1 MPAGGAAA
9 DRYLTTVLM
18 TDIVGSTEH
27 AAELGD
33 SAWRQL
39 VQVHHRMVRAA
50 LRRHRGREI
59 DTAGDGFFATF
70 DAPAAAVA
78 CALEIADQVATL
90 GIEVRAGIHVGEVEQ
105 SGRKVAGI
113 TVPIA
118 ARIMSLAEAG
128 EVLVSGTVR
137 DLVTGAGLRF
147 EPRGTRALKGV
158 PGEWAIF
165 VAQRTQTATSVG
177 SGNTPEESADLRA
190 AAVRSARSRPMWQRR
205 PRLVATLLAGLAL
218 VIVASGLLYWQP
230 WLPPA
235 LAGIGDDS
243 VGVIDATRGAIISS
257 IKVDA
262 RPGGIALGEGAAWV
276 TNTGSDTVSRI
287 DLAVRNETKI
297 IDVGRAPVGIAVAN
311 GSVWVANSGGRTVTR
326 INAAAARDVAEI
338 TVGNGPTGVAA
349 SGDSVW
355 VANFSDSTVVRID
368 ATSGRADDPIPVAA
382 GPLAIAL
389 DGSGVW
395 VVSADAA
402 AVTHLD
408 PATGVTLAAPI
419 ALASRPTAISTGAGA
434 VWVASADG
442 TVTRIDPANYHVTT
456 ADVGGS
462 LSAIAA
468 TQNGVWVADRQ
479 GFVEKLAPT
488 SPSSPGVRFLTT
500 SSPEALSVS
509 GPEVWVA
516 ARSSPSNHRGGTLRI
531 AFIQPPWVDP
541 LDFPV
546 TTVVPLV
553 ADGLVGYRRV
563 GGAAGNVLLPD
574 LATTLPKPNDA
585 GRTYTFQLRP
595 GLRYSNGTPVSPV
608 DFRRGIERL
617 FQLDGQAGM
626 IVFGAIVGAEKC
638 APTESGNVERCDLS
652 DGIAV
657 DNESGS
663 ISYRLSQPN
672 PDFLSV
678 LATQLALP
686 IPESMPMDTQGDQPL
701 VGTGPYM
708 VASHE
713 QAQTVLVRN
722 PFFGVWNDE
731 VRPDGYP
738 DEIIWTTESDSL
750 AAVAMVERGDAD
762 YTPLRFDNRVSAD
775 DFGRLRSELTGQ
787 LHFASNTVTAITL
800 NTTTPPFD
808 NPDVRRALSMAID
821 RAAVADL
828 HEGSLAVS
836 ITCQV
841 LPPGWP
847 AYKPHCPSTAHPDP
861 GGRWQAPDLDEARNL
876 VDLSGTAGQ
885 KIIVGPTRERHAST
899 RDSVVSVLRELG
911 YDASA
916 DTNTDDDYVNETW
929 YDIGRATVGVWEFG
943 NNAVA
948 PSQFLAPYICAGIDL
963 FSHFC
968 DPAYDKLVEQAR
980 DLQTTDAAAAIATWA
995 EVDQLLTD
1003 LAPVVPLYNEGSDF
1017 VSARVGNYQFN
1028 AAYQTLLDQ
1037 LWVK

>member
-1 MPAGGAAA
+1 MPAGGAAT

-39 VQVHHRMVRAA
+39 VQVHHRLVRAA
-50 LRRHRGREI
+50 LRRQGGREV

-78 CALEIADQVATL
+78 CALEIVDQVAAL
-90 GIEVRAGIHVGEVEQ
+90 GIEIRAGLHVGEVEQ

-147 EPRGTRALKGV
+147 EPRGSQTLKGV

-165 VAQRTQTATSVG
+165 VAQRTQPATAAGADRSAEDSV
-177 SGNTPEESADLRA
+177 ELRA
-190 AAVRSARSRPMWQRR
+190 AAVRRARSRPVWQRR
-205 PRLVATLLAGLAL
+205 PQLVATILAGLAL
-218 VIVASGLLYWQP
+218 VVVAGGLLVWQP

-243 VGVIDATRGAIISS
+243 VGVIDATRGAIVSS

-262 RPGGIALGEGAAWV
+262 RPGGIAIGEGAAWV
-276 TNTGSDTVSRI
+276 TNTGSDSVSRI
-287 DLAVRNETKI
+287 DLAVRNETKEV
-297 IDVGRAPVGIAVAN
+297 DVGRAPIGIAIAN

-326 INAAAARDVAEI
+326 INAAAARDVAQI
-338 TVGNGPTGVAA
+338 AVGNGPTGIAA

-368 ATSGRADDPIPVAA
+368 ATTGRPDEPIPVAA
-382 GPLAIAL
+382 GPLAIAV
-389 DGSGVW
+389 DDHGIW
-395 VVSADAA
+395 VLSADGAA
-402 AVTHLD
+402 ITHLD

-419 ALASRPTAISTGAGA
+419 ALSSRPTAISAGAGA

-442 TVTRIDPANYHVTT
+442 TVTRIDPAADRVTT
-456 ADVGGS
+456 IVDIGGS
-462 LSAIAA
+462 LSGIAA
-468 TQNGVWVADRQ
+468 TQEGIWVADRQ
-479 GFVEKLAPT
+479 GYVYKLTPA
-488 SPSSPGVRFLTT
+488 SPSSPSATFLTT
-500 SSPEALSVS
+500 SSPEALSVA
-509 GPEVWVA
+509 GNDVWVA

-541 LDFPV
+541 LDFPI

-574 LATTLPKPNDA
+574 LALSLPKPNDA

-595 GLRYSNGTPVSPV
+595 GLRYSNGTQVNPV
-608 DFRRGIERL
+608 DFRRAIERF
-617 FQLDGQAGM
+617 FQLAGGDATFQ
-626 IVFGAIVGAEKC
+626 FGAIAGADKC
-638 APTESGNVERCDLS
+638 APVGDQNVERCDLS
-652 DGIAV
+652 ESILV
-657 DNESGS
+657 DNSS
-663 ISYRLSQPN
+663 QSVSYLLSRPE
-672 PDFLSV
+672 PDFLSL
-678 LATQLALP
+678 LATQPALP
-686 IPESMPMDTQGDQPL
+686 IPDGVPMNTWSAEALP
-701 VGTGPYM
+701 GTGPYM
-708 VASHE
+708 VASRDDT
-713 QAQTVLVRN
+713 QTTLVRN
-722 PFFGVWNDE
+722 PYFSVWSDE

-738 DEIIWTTESDSL
+738 DEIIWTTADSL
-750 AAVAMVERGDAD
+750 EAVAMVERGDAD
-762 YTPLRFDNRVSAD
+762 YTPLRFGNSVSAD
-775 DFGRLRSELTGQ
+775 EFDRLRSQLTGQ
-787 LHFASNTVTAITL
+787 LHFASNTVTAVTL
-800 NTTTPPFD
+800 NATTPPFD
-808 NPDVRRALSMAID
+808 NPDVRRALSLAID
-821 RAAVADL
+821 RAAVADT
-828 HEGSLAVS
+828 HEGPLAVS

-847 AYKPHCPSTAHPDP
+847 AYEPFCPYTAHPDL
-861 GGRWQAPDLDEARNL
+861 GGQWRAPDFDEARRL
-876 VDLSGTAGQ
+876 VSSSGSAGQ
-885 KIIVGPTRERHAST
+885 TIVVGPTRERHAST
-899 RDSVVSVLRELG
+899 RDYLVDVLRELG
-911 YDASA
+911 YNASA
-916 DTNTDDDYVNETW
+916 DTNTDQEHVDKAW
-929 YDIGRATVGVWEFG
+929 YEDRDATVGVWEFG
-943 NNAVA
+943 NNAIA
-948 PSQFLAPYICAGIDL
+948 ASQFLAPYTCAGVDP

-968 DPAYDKLVEQAR
+968 DPDYDKLVGQAR
-980 DLQTTDAAAAIATWA
+980 DLQATDAAAATAAWA
-995 EVDQLLTD
+995 DVD
-1003 LAPVVPLYNEGSDF
+1003 GSDF
-1017 VSARVGNYQFN
+1017 ASARVGNYEFN